1 MRKPGGLSA
10 YAALFI
16 ISYAAVTAAFADL
29 LISWGKTMKRMIRI
43 ASIAAVA
50 LIEPASAADLNRG
63 LAQEDAYGPVL
74 SWAGF
79 YAGGHVGAT
88 LEDELL
94 FPTPGQHLIVGF
106 AIEETLMAG
115 MHAGY
120 NWQTPA
126 GWVYGLEAD
135 LSIIDDELVADLG
148 IFELT
153 DYLAT
158 VRGRI
163 GIATGGGLL
172 YTTAGAAFLA
182 YDDEIGDQI
191 GDTAFGFVVGAGFA
205 RKFGRSFSLGV
216 EGLYYSSRT
225 SSMRAAMR

>member
-1 MRKPGGLSA
+1 MKH
-10 YAALFI
+10 I
-16 ISYAAVTAAFADL
+16 IS
-29 LISWGKTMKRMIRI
+29 I
-43 ASIAAVA
+43 ASIAAAA
-50 LIEPASAADLNRG
+50 LTEPASAADLGRD
-63 LAQEDAYGPVL
+63 LVDTHAYRPAL

-79 YAGGHVGAT
+79 YAGGQVGAT

-94 FPTPGQHLIVGF
+94 FPTPGQRLIVGF

-115 MHAGY
+115 VHAGY

-158 VRGRI
+158 IRSRI

-172 YTTAGAAFLA
+172 YATAGAAFIA
-182 YDDEIGDQI
+182 YNDEIGDQI
-191 GDTAFGFVVGAGFA
+191 GDTALGFVAGAGFE
-205 RKFGRSFSLGV
+205 RKFGRHFSLGL
-216 EGLYYSSRT
+216 EGLYYSLANEFNEGGDEVDTDRDFWT
-225 SSMRAAMR
+225 LRVRASYHLDLETAEALK